1 MTAGLYDHY
10 PQNVGILAIEMY
22 FPSRF
27 VDQTEMEV
35 FDGVSSGKYTIGL
48 GQERMAFI
56 DDREDIQ
63 SICLTAVQN
72 LMEKYNIAYTDIGR
86 LEIGTETIID
96 KSKSVKTTLMTL
108 FAEHGN
114 TEIEGIDT
122 TNACYGG
129 FNAFSNA
136 VNWIESS
143 SWDGRYA
150 IVVAGDL
157 ALYASGS
164 ARPTSG
170 AGVVAMLVGKDAPIV
185 LERGLRST
193 HMEHAYDFYKPDMH
207 SEYPVVDG
215 KFSNT
220 CYLRAFDTCYNRYM
234 KRLGKAL
241 NKEKPSMEDID
252 YVVCH
257 SPYAKLVVKS
267 FARALYNDFVQ
278 DNENEK
284 YAALRPF
291 AGITYAESL
300 ENRDL
305 EKACVS
311 ATKGDYAQKVG
322 AAAFVPKQIGNMY
335 AAAVWAGLA
344 SLISEIDSETLQGK
358 RVLFYS
364 YGSGLAASMVSFR
377 IAGSTNDMKSK
388 LSLRERLAARTQ
400 SKPEDFAE
408 AMKIREKTHN
418 ACGYSPVG
426 SLDHIAAGT
435 YYVENIDDKWRRFYK
450 RKD

>member
-1 MTAGLYDHY
+1 MTQSTFEHY
-10 PQNVGILAIEMY
+10 PQNVGILALEMY
-22 FPSRF
+22 FPSRC
-27 VDQTEMEV
+27 VQQSEMEA
-35 FDGVSSGKYTIGL
+35 FDGVSAGKYTIGL
-48 GQERMAFI
+48 GQEKMAFI

-63 SICLTAVQN
+63 SICLTAVQT
-72 LMEKYNIAYTDIGR
+72 LMEKYKLSYNDIGR
-86 LEIGTETIID
+86 LEVGTETIID

-129 FNAFSNA
+129 FSAFSNA

-143 SWDGRYA
+143 SWDGRKA
-150 IVVAGDL
+150 IVIAGDL
-157 ALYASGS
+157 ALYASGA

-170 AGVVAMLVGKDAPIV
+170 AGVVAMLVGPNAPIV

-215 KFSNT
+215 KFSNV

-234 KRLGKAL
+234 SRLAKHL
-241 NKEKPSMEDID
+241 NKEKPSMDDID

-257 SPYAKLVVKS
+257 SPYAKLVNKS
-267 FARALYNDFVQ
+267 FARASYNDYLR
-278 DNENEK
+278 DRENDK
-284 YAALRPF
+284 YAAIQPF
-291 AGITYAESL
+291 GELTYGQSL

-305 EKACVS
+305 EKACVALS
-311 ATKGDYAQKVG
+311 KAGYAQKVG
-322 AAAFVPKQIGNMY
+322 PAAFVPKQIGNMY
-335 AAAVWAGLA
+335 TAAVWAGLA
-344 SLISEIDSETLQGK
+344 SLVSEVDSETLQGK
-358 RVLFYS
+358 RVLLYS

-377 IAGSTNDMKSK
+377 INGSTSDIKQT
-388 LSLRERLAARTQ
+388 LSLRERLDARTH
-400 SKPEDFAE
+400 SKPEEFAE
-408 AMKIREKTHN
+408 AMKIRESTHN
-418 ACGYSPVG
+418 ACDYNPSG
-426 SLDHIAAGT
+426 SLDHIASGV
-435 YYVENIDDKWRRFYK
+435 YYIEKIDDKWRRFYK

>member
-1 MTAGLYDHY
+1 MAATNY
-10 PQNVGILAIEMY
+10 PQNVGILAMEMY
-22 FPSRF
+22 FPQRC
-27 VDQTEMEV
+27 VNQPEMET
-35 FDGVSSGKYTIGL
+35 FDGVSAGKYTIGL
-48 GQERMAFI
+48 GQEKMAFI

-86 LEIGTETIID
+86 LEVGTETIID
-96 KSKSVKTTLMTL
+96 KSKAVKTCLMTL
-108 FAEHGN
+108 FSEHGN
-114 TEIEGIDT
+114 NEIEGIDT

-129 FNAFSNA
+129 FSAFSNA

-170 AGVVAMLVGKDAPIV
+170 AGVVAILIGKDAPIV
-185 LERGLRST
+185 VERGLRAT

-220 CYLRAFDTCYNRYM
+220 CYLRAFDNCYRRYM
-234 KRLGKAL
+234 ARLAKIE
-241 NKEKPSMEDID
+241 NKEKTSMDDVD

-257 SPYAKLVVKS
+257 SPYAKLVNKS
-267 FARALYNDFVQ
+267 FARASYNDFLL
-278 DNENEK
+278 DPENEK
-284 YAALRPF
+284 YATIKPF
-291 AGITYAESL
+291 QDLTYAESL
-300 ENRDL
+300 ENKDL
-305 EKACVS
+305 EKACMTL
-311 ATKGDYAQKVG
+311 TKAGYAQKVG
-322 AAAFVPKQIGNMY
+322 PCAFVPKQIGNMY
-335 AAAVWAGLA
+335 TAAVWAGLA
-344 SLISEIDSETLQGK
+344 SLVSEVDSETLQNK

-364 YGSGLAASMVSFR
+364 YGSGLAASMISFR
-377 IAGSTNDMKSK
+377 INSSTEKIKNT
-388 LSLRERLAARTQ
+388 LNLRERLAARTH
-400 SKPEDFAE
+400 SKPEDFSE
-408 AMKIREKTHN
+408 AMKMRELTHN
-418 ACGYSPVG
+418 ARDFSPKG
-426 SLDHIAAGT
+426 SLEHIASGV
-435 YYVENIDDKWRRFYK
+435 YYIEKIDDKWRRFYK

>member
-1 MTAGLYDHY
+1 MAATNY
-10 PQNVGILAIEMY
+10 PQNIGILAMEMY
-22 FPSRF
+22 FPQRC
-27 VDQTEMEV
+27 VNQPEMES
-35 FDGVSSGKYTIGL
+35 FDGVSAGKYTIGL
-48 GQERMAFI
+48 GQEKMAFI

-86 LEIGTETIID
+86 LEVGTETIID
-96 KSKSVKTTLMTL
+96 KSKAVKTCLMTL
-108 FAEHGN
+108 FSEHGN
-114 TEIEGIDT
+114 NEIEGIDT

-129 FNAFSNA
+129 FSAFSNA

-170 AGVVAMLVGKDAPIV
+170 AGVVAILIGKDAPIV
-185 LERGLRST
+185 VERGLRAT

-220 CYLRAFDTCYNRYM
+220 CYLRAFDSCYRRYM
-234 KRLGKAL
+234 ARLAKIE
-241 NKEKPSMEDID
+241 NKEKTSMDDVD

-257 SPYAKLVVKS
+257 SPYAKLVNKS
-267 FARALYNDFVQ
+267 FARASYNDFLL
-278 DNENEK
+278 DPENEK
-284 YAALRPF
+284 YATLKPF
-291 AGITYAESL
+291 QDLTYAESL
-300 ENRDL
+300 ESKDL
-305 EKACVS
+305 EKACMTL
-311 ATKGDYAQKVG
+311 TKAGYAQKVG
-322 AAAFVPKQIGNMY
+322 PCAFVPKQIGNMY
-335 AAAVWAGLA
+335 TAAVWAGLA
-344 SLISEIDSETLQGK
+344 SLVSEVDSETLQNK

-364 YGSGLAASMVSFR
+364 YGSGLAASMISFR
-377 IAGSTNDMKSK
+377 INSSTEKIKNT
-388 LSLRERLAARTQ
+388 LNLRERLAARTH
-400 SKPEDFAE
+400 SKPEDFSE
-408 AMKIREKTHN
+408 AMKMRELTHN
-418 ACGYSPVG
+418 ARDFSPKG
-426 SLDHIAAGT
+426 SLEHIASGV
-435 YYVENIDDKWRRFYK
+435 YYIEKIDDKWRRFYK